1 MRVESTA
8 TPADTL
14 VAHERIL
21 KLKSRI
27 EAGEDFAIVAKGKNG
42 SDDPSAASNGGDLG
56 YFTAFQMVYS
66 FEDAAYNTSVGS
78 ISNPI
83 RTRFGYHIIYVK
95 DKRPARG
102 TIKAAHIMVA
112 TPKTATPDDI
122 TNAEKK
128 INELYAKLQKGEKF
142 EELAKMHSDDPSSS
156 QKGGE
161 LPAFGSGTSTRMLP
175 SFEDAAFGLKNN
187 GDFSAP
193 IKTDYGYHIIKR
205 IEWNDVKPFNDMKK
219 EIQSKVNRDE
229 RSKRTQ
235 DSYVEKLKKEH
246 GFKDISKKSIQWF
259 NKNLDS
265 TYFQGKWSASNLSS
279 DKPLFSLAGTKYGQ
293 QQFAL
298 YLKNNQKSSRKDAP
312 ENVVK
317 QQYKGWVKEAVLG
330 YEESLLTKKYPDYRA
345 LVTEYHDG
353 ILLYEIMTEKV
364 WNKAIKDTTGLK
376 TFFEENRKKYMW
388 GKRVDAV
395 IYECLNEQIANTA
408 YTMLQN
414 DTINSKH
421 VLEVV
426 NKTSELNLSVRTNK
440 FDLESTPVLKG
451 QSLQKGV
458 NKMYPYEGKM
468 IVVKVTEVLEPRE
481 KEFSE
486 AKGAATS
493 DYQNFLEKQWL
504 NELEKKH
511 KVSINKD
518 VLYSLGK

>member
-1 MRVESTA
+1 MR
-8 TPADTL
+8 
-14 VAHERIL
+14 
-21 KLKSRI
+21 
-27 EAGEDFAIVAKGKNG
+27 
-42 SDDPSAASNGGDLG
+42 
-56 YFTAFQMVYS
+56 
-66 FEDAAYNTSVGS
+66 
-78 ISNPI
+78 
-83 RTRFGYHIIYVK
+83 
-95 DKRPARG
+95 
-102 TIKAAHIMVA
+102 
-112 TPKTATPDDI
+112 
-122 TNAEKK
+122 
-128 INELYAKLQKGEKF
+128 
-142 EELAKMHSDDPSSS
+142 
-156 QKGGE
+156 
-161 LPAFGSGTSTRMLP
+161 
-175 SFEDAAFGLKNN
+175 
-187 GDFSAP
+187 
-193 IKTDYGYHIIKR
+193 
-205 IEWNDVKPFNDMKK
+205 K

-246 GFKDISKKSIQWF
+246 GFKDVSKKSIQWF
-259 NKNLDS
+259 TKNLDS
-265 TYFQGKWSASNLSS
+265 TYFQGKWTASNLTT
-279 DKPLFSLAGTKYGQ
+279 DKPLFSLAGAKYGQ

-298 YLKNNQKSSRKDAP
+298 FLKNNQKASRKDTP

-317 QQYKGWVKEAVLG
+317 QQYKAWVKESVLG

-364 WNKAIKDTTGLK
+364 WNKAIKDTNGLK
-376 TFFEENRKKYMW
+376 TFFEQNRKNYMW

-395 IYECLNEQIANTA
+395 IYECLNDQIANTA

-421 VLEVV
+421 VLELV

-440 FDLESTPVLKG
+440 FDLENTPVLKG
-451 QSLQKGV
+451 QSLRKGV

-504 NELEKKH
+504 SELEKKH
-511 KVSINKD
+511 KVSINKE